1 MPSEP
6 ELLRAT
12 QEAWTR
18 AQRALPAAR
27 PLWWWKAAGWPG
39 TEEAQA
45 AADALAAA
53 VEAVLQS
60 AAEETNLST
69 VRSCLLEAGDMVA
82 ALFGR
87 AMPFDPHRW
96 LGLLT
101 ALVEALLSADEPA
114 QLSTKG
120 YELLQ
125 RTCRSVLEALS
136 FPEWRGA
143 PSADVATDP
152 RLATQRRE
160 PAPEQRRQERWT
172 AWASLVDRALT
183 AGAHVQVARH
193 AVRHAVLLRLAELLV
208 LAITEPD
215 VDGGTR
221 SFTARDLSRSAS
233 WLAQDERVTGAWVD
247 RAMQVLTVDA
257 QTTGYV
263 PLLVAAD
270 ALAAIGRRRAELLPR
285 ALTPLLE
292 LALGDYDMLQR
303 ISQRQSVAMNLKSLL
318 LSVLRRPH
326 SVHFRDEL
334 VATLEVLGAGDQAEA
349 AAAAADQAAA
359 EMRLEGGLMAP
370 WSRAAPQTPT
380 QQQLEDAERVA
391 ELLTSI
397 TASRPQAVADFAL
410 DTFAQLPA
418 SVPLEMLQ
426 DDEAARMDPRL
437 RARLSTASAAAA
449 AKQEMQQRLKQR
461 LVEEAKRRRP
471 TIRAQAPPVLPPHFT
486 AEMFAACGTRA
497 FLRLLHAEE
506 PLANEGAA
514 EMRTALLAY
523 LLVHTAYRRSM
534 AGTVMDYI
542 VKDFGRR
549 YDLAA
554 TWLMRLAAAAWLME
568 EAEAEAQRAGD
579 ELVKAEGKR
588 VHKADPSERPAK
600 RRRMP
605 VKTETPPASW
615 PDAVKEE
622 AAVEPSLT
630 QAKARKMTVA
640 QLREELMRRGLDKS
654 GLKAVLLERLLRA
667 LESEAAPKPQTP
679 TESSSEK
686 EVEEAEAASGDE
698 EEDTEVG
705 GDGSVFGDPGD
716 DSHAL
721 LQEYERLVL
730 AFVDRCE
737 ALRDARAA
745 VLPAFLLQ
753 LPLLPE
759 SVFEALYRVGQ
770 DPTRA
775 STAIMALRELLLHR
789 YGAARDRALHTAF
802 RLVQDDDELVRGP
815 AVRMLAD
822 KVHAE
827 HAQLA
832 PVVEAAVQER
842 VRHALRE
849 MAVTRLER
857 LLVLLAALARRHAQL
872 LTFLVLEV
880 YVATAAEAMRA
891 VVQRVLKQ
899 TSGLVSVQDAALTR
913 LVRDAPV
920 PDADPI
926 IRVLVEAAA
935 GSATKLPSELVDACR
950 ARHQRTGDIHLL
962 LPILNGFSSGE
973 AQQVLPLLVQ
983 HLSPAELRTAFHR
996 LTAPSRTAPAL
1007 PPAVLLQ
1014 ALHTLTPNAADGLS
1028 VKQLVRAL
1036 QVCFDMPS
1044 VFRPEVWAAALPP
1057 LAERDPLPLLLLRSV
1072 LQLLALYPQLQAKV
1086 LLPLLARLA
1095 RRRIWQA
1102 PKLWEGFLRAVTLT
1116 LPQSLPAVLRHLPN
1130 APLERALQDYPP
1142 LQQALRECVRSM
1154 EKHGDEVP
1162 VDERIRRLVDTP

>member
-1 MPSEP
+1 MPSAP

-39 TEEAQA
+39 AEEAQA

-60 AAEETNLST
+60 AAEETNRSALH
-69 VRSCLLEAGDMVA
+69 SCLLVAGDMVA

-101 ALVEALLSADEPA
+101 VLVEALLSADEPA
-114 QLSTKG
+114 QLPTRG

-143 PSADVATDP
+143 PSADAATDP
-152 RLATQRRE
+152 RLAMQRRE

-183 AGAHVQVARH
+183 AGAHVQVTRH

-233 WLAQDERVTGAWVD
+233 WLAQDERATGAWVD
-247 RAMQVLTVDA
+247 RAMQVLAVDA
-257 QTTGYV
+257 QTTSYV

-270 ALAAIGRRRAELLPR
+270 ALATVGRRRAELLPR

-326 SVHFRDEL
+326 AVHFRDEL

-349 AAAAADQAAA
+349 AAAAADQAAT

-534 AGTVMDYI
+534 CGTVVDYI

-554 TWLMRLAAAAWLME
+554 TWLMRLAAAAWLVE
-568 EAEAEAQRAGD
+568 EAEAQRAGD
-579 ELVKAEGKR
+579 EQVKAEGKR
-588 VHKADPSERPAK
+588 VRKADPSERPAK
-600 RRRMP
+600 RRRMR
-605 VKTETPPASW
+605 VKTEAPPASW

-622 AAVEPSLT
+622 AAAEPSLT
-630 QAKARKMTVA
+630 EAEARKMTVA

-667 LESEAAPKPQTP
+667 LESEAAPKPQIP

-686 EVEEAEAASGDE
+686 EVQEAETPSGDDE
-698 EEDTEVG
+698 AEDASVD
-705 GDGSVFGDPGD
+705 GDDSVSGDAGD

-730 AFVDRCE
+730 AMVDRCE

-745 VLPAFLLQ
+745 VLPAFLVQ

-770 DPTRA
+770 EPTRA
-775 STAIMALRELLLHR
+775 STAIVALRELLLHR
-789 YGAARDRALHTAF
+789 YGAVRDRALHTAF

-827 HAQLA
+827 HARLA

-857 LLVLLAALARRHAQL
+857 LLVLLVALARRHAQL

-880 YVATAAEAMRA
+880 YVATTAEAVRT

-899 TSGLVSVQDAALTR
+899 TSALVSVQDAVLAR
-913 LVRDAPV
+913 LVRDAPA

-926 IRVLVEAAA
+926 IHVLIEAAA

-962 LPILNGFSSGE
+962 LPILNGLSSGE

-1014 ALHTLTPNAADGLS
+1014 ALHTLAPNAADGLS
-1028 VKQLVRAL
+1028 IKQLVRAL

-1086 LLPLLARLA
+1086 VLPLLTRLA

-1142 LQQALRECVRSM
+1142 LRQALRECVRSM
-1154 EKHGDEVP
+1154 EKHGDEAP
-1162 VDERIRRLVDTP
+1162 ADERIRRLVDTP